1 MKELKLF
8 YEYGASRSGLDD
20 GHDSNVSAI
29 TLSPSMGSA
38 NEKLCRDLLV
48 EVGLAKRKQAAMR
61 GRSLAMEALKF
72 MTTRNAKDRNGSVQR
87 NGSDVM
93 PAMPIRKASM
103 NLVEPVASVSNDTS
117 EERFQACSLDNRS
130 EHGTP
135 VIPPRQSSYR
145 LKEEMM
151 TAKSN
156 VPFSNASSTNFKP
169 SQLSIVSYAS
179 TIHTPSLLS
188 NISPLSNLYLERWN
202 PEVGIEHFR
211 TSQSCDR
218 WNDNDLNQTSVTPA
232 KQKNSSMKVIR
243 ECFKEKDDHVVHCEQ
258 EDGFGSPF
266 MMDCWDGQRT
276 SVFVRIRQQDIGI
289 VSSPSSLLFPMETCS
304 RRSSYSSCKSN
315 PSAPPRLPRR
325 KSSHL

>member
-1 MKELKLF
+1 
-8 YEYGASRSGLDD
+8 LDD

-29 TLSPSMGSA
+29 TLSPSIGSA

-72 MTTRNAKDRNGSVQR
+72 MTGRNAEDRNGSVQR
-87 NGSDVM
+87 NGSEVM

-103 NLVEPVASVSNDTS
+103 NPVEPVASVSNDTS
-117 EERFQACSLDNRS
+117 DERFQASSLDNRS

-135 VIPPRQSSYR
+135 VIPPRQSSNR
-145 LKEEMM
+145 LEEEMM

-156 VPFSNASSTNFKP
+156 IPLSNASCTNFKP
-169 SQLSIVSYAS
+169 SQLSLVSYAS

-188 NISPLSNLYLERWN
+188 TISPLSNLYLERWD
-202 PEVGIEHFR
+202 PEIGIEHFR
-211 TSQSCDR
+211 TSRSCARCNR
-218 WNDNDLNQTSVTPA
+218 WNDNNLNHTSVTPA
-232 KQKNSSMKVIR
+232 KQENSSMKVIR
-243 ECFKEKDDHVVHCEQ
+243 ECFKEKYDHVVQSEQ

-276 SVFVRIRQQDIGI
+276 SLSVRIRQQDIGV
-289 VSSPSSLLFPMETCS
+289 VSSPSSLLFAMETCS
-304 RRSSYSSCKSN
+304 RKSSYSSCKSN
-315 PSAPPRLPRR
+315 PFAPPRQPRR
-325 KSSHL
+325 KSSDL